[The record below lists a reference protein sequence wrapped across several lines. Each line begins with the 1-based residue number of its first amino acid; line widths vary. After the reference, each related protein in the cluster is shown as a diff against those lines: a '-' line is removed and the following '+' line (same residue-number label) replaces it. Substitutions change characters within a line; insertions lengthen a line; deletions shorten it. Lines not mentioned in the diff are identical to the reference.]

1 MTGILL
7 GGRSGMSWRKW
18 KLVLCG
24 FVLAGLS
31 LPVWGQQ
38 LQTNAPLSQPV
49 NATATPDENAAYCN
63 YLTEQAKAQS
73 DLLRTPNALGAFT
86 QPETGLPTQL
96 VAGGSLSLSNVK
108 KAGLTMDVARKNCDV
123 YKASVGVTQTL
134 QFALAAVEREALQN
148 RLALIDAAEKSLQDL
163 IDQTSKRVDAQDMT
177 RPMLWELQTSK
188 IKLDADRA
196 DTQAKIAAIY
206 LPASLSTEPIK
217 AQVAAKQAGDQG
229 EQAAQDKLARQ
240 NNWDVALTVGAH
252 QQINPV
258 ANNVGPYGEVTL
270 SYNLASRAIDRHLD
284 NAADAYSSWKKVQE
298 GDAVRGM
305 EALRT
310 QVEAN
315 ITAQQNRLTTLDQEQ
330 AQVASNLQAI
340 GQSETT
346 AALDFRNQ
354 LTSTQLL
361 LGIES
366 GDATFRLER
375 LQEFLKFNY

>member
-1 MTGILL
+1 
-7 GGRSGMSWRKW
+7 
-18 KLVLCG
+18 
-24 FVLAGLS
+24 
-31 LPVWGQQ
+31 
-38 LQTNAPLSQPV
+38 
-49 NATATPDENAAYCN
+49 
-63 YLTEQAKAQS
+63 
-73 DLLRTPNALGAFT
+73 
-86 QPETGLPTQL
+86 
-96 VAGGSLSLSNVK
+96 
-108 KAGLTMDVARKNCDV
+108 
-123 YKASVGVTQTL
+123 
-134 QFALAAVEREALQN
+134 
-148 RLALIDAAEKSLQDL
+148 
-163 IDQTSKRVDAQDMT
+163 
-177 RPMLWELQTSK
+177 MLWELQTSK

>member
-1 MTGILL
+1 
-7 GGRSGMSWRKW
+7 MSWRMGKW
-18 KLVLCG
+18 VARG
-24 FVLAGLS
+24 FVLVGLTMS
-31 LPVWGQQ
+31 AAAQQGQ
-38 LQTNAPLSQPV
+38 TAAVVSSPTIAP
-49 NATATPDENAAYCN
+49 ATPDENAAYCN

-73 DLLRTPNALGAFT
+73 DLLRTPSAVGAFT

-96 VAGGSLSLSNVK
+96 VGGGSLSLSNVK
-108 KAGLTMDVARKNCDV
+108 KAGLTLEVARRNCDV
-123 YKASVGVTQTL
+123 YRASVGVTATL
-134 QFALAAVEREALQN
+134 QFALAGVEREALQH
-148 RLALIDAAEKSLQDL
+148 RLTLIDAAETSLQEM
-163 IDQTSKRVDAQDMT
+163 IDQTAKRVDAQDMT
-177 RPMLWELQTSK
+177 LPMLWELQTNR

-206 LPASLSTEPIK
+206 LPASLSAEPIK
-217 AQVAAKQAGDQG
+217 AQVAQKQAGDIG
-229 EQAAQDKLARQ
+229 EQAAQDKLQRQ

-258 ANNVGPYGEVTL
+258 ANSVGPYGEVTL
-270 SYNLASRAIDRHLD
+270 TYNLASHAIDRHLD

-315 ITAQQNRLTTLDQEQ
+315 IAAQKNRLTALELEQ
-330 AQVASNLQAI
+330 SQVAGNLQKI
-340 GQSETT
+340 GQSDTT

-354 LTSTQLL
+354 LTSTQLM

-366 GDATFRLER
+366 GDATFRLQR